1 MSEFGLSDT
10 GFLRPTFDD
19 LVSMQE
25 TKAKELFG
33 DNIDVSEQ
41 GVLGKFIRLSCYE
54 IDEAWQAMEN
64 LYYERFINTARGLGL
79 DRLSTF
85 AGIGRNP
92 ATYARHKIK
101 LIGSENYSLS
111 MGFLVA
117 TEDNIQ
123 FYTTNDVVLN
133 STGTAE
139 VTVDAIESGT
149 IGNVP
154 VGAITKI
161 VNPVAGITSIEH
173 IGIEIYAEDI
183 ETDTALRKRFNLTI
197 SGAGSGTVD
206 AIRGAVMRVPNV
218 DSCIIVENTTDET
231 DSEGR
236 PPHSFECYVTAPVE
250 QNLEIAQAIFEKKP
264 IGINSYGDI
273 SVDVLDS
280 GGHTHAI
287 KFSRTEEISVY
298 IKISIKTNS
307 FYESTGAQ
315 DIKDN
320 LVSVINNLGCGE
332 DVIFS
337 SLYGHIYAVTGIEE
351 VTSLQLS
358 TNGTQYSQDNIT
370 VSSNEIARLL
380 GQNINITVVA
390 N

>member
-25 TKAKELFG
+25 KKAKELFG

-41 GVLGKFIRLSCYE
+41 GVLGKFIRLSCYD

-64 LYYERFINTARGLGL
+64 LYYARFINTARGLGL

-85 AGIGRNP
+85 AGIARNP

-101 LIGSENYSLS
+101 LIGSENYSLP

-123 FYTTNDVVLN
+123 FYTSESVILDD
-133 STGTAE
+133 TGSAQ
-139 VTVDAIESGT
+139 VTVDAIEAGT
-149 IGNVP
+149 QGNVP
-154 VGAITKI
+154 VGSITKV

-197 SGAGSGTVD
+197 SGSGSGTVD

-236 PPHSFECYVTAPVE
+236 PPHSFECYVTAPEE
-250 QNLEIAQAIFEKKP
+250 QNPEIAAAIFEKKP
-264 IGINSYGDI
+264 LGISSYGDI

-280 GGHTHAI
+280 GGHAHTI
-287 KFSRTEEISVY
+287 SFSRTAEINVY
-298 IKISIKTNS
+298 VRISIKTNS
-307 FYESTGAQ
+307 FYESSGAQ
-315 DIKDN
+315 NIKDN
-320 LVSVINNLGCGE
+320 LVSVVNNLGCGE

-337 SLYGHIYAVTGIEE
+337 SLYGHIYAVTGVEE
-351 VTSLQLS
+351 VTLLELS
-358 TNGTQYSQDNIT
+358 TDYSQYSQSNIS

-380 GQNINITVVA
+380 EQNINITVVA
-390 N
+390 D